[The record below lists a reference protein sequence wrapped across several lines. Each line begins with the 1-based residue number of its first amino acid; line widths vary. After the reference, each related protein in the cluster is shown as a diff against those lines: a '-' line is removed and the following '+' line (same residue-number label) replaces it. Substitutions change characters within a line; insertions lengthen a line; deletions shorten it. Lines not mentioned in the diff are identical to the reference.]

1 MNYGQYIF
9 SLELN
14 NPNSQVALS
23 AKRTDTGRKLY
34 INLTQNGEPYL
45 ITDECWVLFMA
56 TKADGTKIVHECSVV
71 NNVVEYDLQ
80 EQTVASIGVMNCAIA
95 VYGTVNN
102 VAKKL
107 ESAMFNIVVYDS
119 SIDIDEI
126 ISSDD
131 YQAFI
136 SATGELKNLMLECET
151 MLNTYAEQ
159 LSTLNNN
166 LKVLAQSNSIDL
178 MQSIPSFQNV
188 EAGVLT
194 YRWELDAKKFTL
206 SSNTTEERKI
216 LIGTLELSN
225 TVLDDQTVNLDIQ
238 GANNNAFIICT
249 LTLNSGT
256 TVTKTINK
264 NDVVELKNNQFKVVQ
279 IEVCKASG
287 YRGSAQIKISC
298 DTAPT
303 NKKLQQMITANKNA
317 IAEINKQLEEGG
329 GAGENGKSAYDIW
342 LEQGNEGTE
351 ADFLASLK
359 GADGTSITITGIE
372 ETQADGGVNLVFFS
386 DGRTLSIWN
395 GRKGTSG
402 TSVTITG
409 TSIKEDGSGQTVYF
423 SDGKSIFVANGEDGA
438 HGMSAY
444 ELWLAEGNEG
454 EVEDFLAS
462 LKGEK
467 GDRGATGV
475 AGYTPQKGT
484 DYFTESDKAELVTDV
499 LEALPTW
506 EGGSF

>member
-56 TKADGTKIVHECSVV
+56 TKSDGTKIVHECSVV
-71 NNVVEYDLQ
+71 NNVVEYELQ

-119 SIDIDEI
+119 SIDIDEVT
-126 ISSDD
+126 SSDD

-159 LSTLNNN
+159 LSTINNN
-166 LKVLAQSNSIDL
+166 LKVLAQSNAVDL
-178 MQSIPSFQNV
+178 MQSVPSFQNV

-216 LIGTLELSN
+216 PIGTLDLSN
-225 TVLDDQTVNLDIQ
+225 TVLDDQTVNLEIQ

-256 TVTKTINK
+256 TFTKTINK
-264 NDVVELKNNQFKVVQ
+264 NDVVELNNNKFKAVQ

-303 NKKLQQMITANKNA
+303 NKKLQQMITNNKNA

-351 ADFLASLK
+351 ADFIASLK
-359 GADGTSITITGIE
+359 GASITITGIE
-372 ETQADGGVNLVFFS
+372 ETQADGEANLVIFS
-386 DGRTLSIWN
+386 DGRILSIRN

-402 TSVTITG
+402 TSVNIKG
-409 TSIKEDGSGQTVYF
+409 TSIREDGSGQTVYF
-423 SDGKSIFVANGEDGA
+423 SDGKSIFVANGA
-438 HGMSAY
+438 Q
-444 ELWLAEGNEG
+444 
-454 EVEDFLAS
+454 
-462 LKGEK
+462 GEK
-467 GDRGATGV
+467 GDKPV
-475 AGYTPQKGT
+475 KGE
-484 DYFTESDKAELVTDV
+484 DYFTESDKAELVADV
-499 LEALPTW
+499 LEALPSW

>member
-56 TKADGTKIVHECSVV
+56 TKSDGTKIVHECSVV

-119 SIDIDEI
+119 SIDIDEVT
-126 ISSDD
+126 SSDD

-159 LSTLNNN
+159 LSTINNN
-166 LKVLAQSNSIDL
+166 LKVLAQSNAVDL
-178 MQSIPSFQNV
+178 MQSVPSFQNV

-216 LIGTLELSN
+216 PIGTLDLSN
-225 TVLDDQTVNLDIQ
+225 TVLDDQTVNLEIQ

-264 NDVVELKNNQFKVVQ
+264 NDVVELNNNQFKAVQ

-303 NKKLQQMITANKNA
+303 NKKLQQMITTNKNA

-351 ADFLASLK
+351 ADFIASLK
-359 GADGTSITITGIE
+359 GADGTSVTITGTE
-372 ETQADGGVNLVFFS
+372 ETQADGEANLVFFS
-386 DGRTLSIWN
+386 DGRILSIRN

-402 TSVTITG
+402 TSVKITG
-409 TSIKEDGSGQTVYF
+409 TSISEDGSGQTVYF
-423 SDGKSIFVANGEDGA
+423 SDGKSIFIENGKDGA
-438 HGMSAY
+438 QGDK
-444 ELWLAEGNEG
+444 GDKP
-454 EVEDFLAS
+454 V
-462 LKGEK
+462 KGE
-467 GDRGATGV
+467 
-475 AGYTPQKGT
+475 
-484 DYFTESDKAELVTDV
+484 DYFTESDKAELVADV